1 MFRSFPLCS
10 CGVGYCQSRMILSGN
25 WALKNLC
32 LLSFIDRELLLFPFH
47 FFSIFDRES
56 FLFFFCSFLYFH
68 LFLFP
73 SSHFFLFFLF
83 TFPSPSLS
91 LGNRVLAFYSL
102 SLEEI
107 PLSFASGERM
117 RILLIGQGSKKSKVV
132 FQWGLLS
139 WEPNLDIWGKTNL
152 GVKVS
157 VSGRTSIL
165 FHKARVTMMI

>member
-1 MFRSFPLCS
+1 MGFPLPAVPYLAENLSGLKIFRS
-10 CGVGYCQSRMILSGN
+10 
-25 WALKNLC
+25 
-32 LLSFIDRELLLFPFH
+32 LSFIDRELPLFPFY
-47 FFSIFDRES
+47 FLSIFDRES
-56 FLFFFCSFLYFH
+56 FFPFFCSFLYFH
-68 LFLFP
+68 LFLFL
-73 SSHFFLFFLF
+73 SFHFFLFFLF

-91 LGNRVLAFYSL
+91 LGNWVLAFYSL

-117 RILLIGQGSKKSKVV
+117 RILFISQGSKRSKVV

-157 VSGRTSIL
+157 VSGRTPIL
-165 FHKARVTMMI
+165 LHKARVTMMI